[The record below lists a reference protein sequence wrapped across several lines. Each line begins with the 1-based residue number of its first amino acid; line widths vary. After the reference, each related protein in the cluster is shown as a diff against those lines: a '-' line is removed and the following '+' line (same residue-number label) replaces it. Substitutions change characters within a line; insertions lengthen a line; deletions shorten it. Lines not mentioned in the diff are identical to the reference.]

1 MIPSNKK
8 IKILLY
14 EIDFNNELKKGFDA
28 GLWLYPGINTDG
40 PSDKDL
46 SLVRNINIEPLRNV
60 NFDQIKKD
68 LEDWKWTLKTIE
80 NIGSS
85 IGEGL
90 KSIGWGTGSAVK
102 DILKGGADGIGWGL
116 NNLIMN
122 PVIIGILL
130 IGLVLILKK

>member
-1 MIPSNKK
+1 M
-8 IKILLY
+8 
-14 EIDFNNELKKGFDA
+14 
-28 GLWLYPGINTDG
+28 
-40 PSDKDL
+40 
-46 SLVRNINIEPLRNV
+46 SLVRKINIEPLRNV

-102 DILKGGADGIGWGL
+102 DILKGGSDGITNFL
-116 NNLIMN
+116 MN
-122 PVIIGILL
+122 PIFIGMLL
-130 IGLVLILKK
+130 IGLIVVFKK